1 MYTRLLPAGRSMRAG
16 LVAIVGLL
24 ACAAAMVIGSQ
35 SAAAY
40 PGPSQCAVSSLATQI
55 SPGSSIT
62 LVGSGYPADT
72 TVTFTLHSDEITL
85 GSATTDGDGS
95 FTATVDIPL
104 NVGAGNH
111 DIVASTPSESCTLAL
126 LGTDSNRIHRDRHS
140 TDADSGL
147 ASTGVQIA
155 ALSTAAV
162 VLLGGGVLLVVA
174 GRRRRQS

>member
-1 MYTRLLPAGRSMRAG
+1 MYTQLMPAARAVRAAFAAM
-16 LVAIVGLL
+16 LGLL
-24 ACAAAMVIGSQ
+24 ACAVVMIVGSQ
-35 SAAAY
+35 SASAY
-40 PGPSQCAVSSLATQI
+40 PGPSHCAVSSLATQI

-72 TVTFTLHSDEITL
+72 TVSFTLHSEAVSL
-85 GSATTDGDGS
+85 GSTTTDADGS

-111 DIVASTPSESCTLAL
+111 DIVASAGNESCTLAL
-126 LGTDSNRIHRDRHS
+126 LGTDATRIHRDNNNGG
-140 TDADSGL
+140 GL

-155 ALSTAAV
+155 ALSGAAV
-162 VLLGGGVLLVVA
+162 ILLGGGALLVVA